1 MANVSSETQRMVSYR
16 LFQLISP
23 SLPIGGF
30 TYSQGLE
37 YAVEAGWVTSR
48 TTLEAW
54 LHYMVS
60 TSVATLELPIMDRLY
75 HAVKHG
81 ELDQIEYWC
90 DFLYASR
97 ETSELRAE
105 EKQRG
110 LALYTLLQRL
120 EIDIAITGAIS
131 SHPNPLLGFC
141 IAALHWHIELD
152 DLKQGYLWSWL
163 ENMVMA
169 GVKLVPL
176 GQTDGQLALL
186 NVTQTFPAA
195 IEQANHIEEWRIGS
209 FSPSIALASSLH
221 ETQYTRLFRS

>member
-1 MANVSSETQRMVSYR
+1 MQATANVASYR

-37 YAVEAGWVTSR
+37 YAVEAGWVTNR
-48 TTLEAW
+48 DTMEQW
-54 LHYMVS
+54 LNYMANS
-60 TSVATLELPIMDRLY
+60 SVATLELPIIDRLY
-75 HAVKHG
+75 LALEQG

-110 LALYTLLQRL
+110 LALFTLLKRL
-120 EIDIAITGAIS
+120 EIDVSVMDSIQ
-131 SHPNPLLGFC
+131 SHPNQLLGLC
-141 IAALHWHIELD
+141 IAARHWKISLE

-163 ENMVMA
+163 ENLVTA

-186 NVTQTFPAA
+186 NVTQRFPAV
-195 IEQANHIEEWRIGS
+195 INQARKIEEWMIGS
-209 FSPSIALASSLH
+209 FTPSLSIASSLH

>member
-1 MANVSSETQRMVSYR
+1 MSYLSQNTQSVASYR
-16 LFQLISP
+16 LFQMISP

-37 YAVEAGWVTSR
+37 YAVEAGWVNSR
-48 TTLEAW
+48 SSMEAW
-54 LHYMVS
+54 LNYMVS
-60 TSVATLELPIMDRLY
+60 SSVATLELPIIERLY
-75 HAVKHG
+75 QALQQS
-81 ELDQIEYWC
+81 ELDQMEYWC
-90 DFLYASR
+90 DFLYSSR

-110 LALYTLLQRL
+110 LALYTLLQKL
-120 EIDIAITGAIS
+120 DVDISITSAIS
-131 SHPNPLLGFC
+131 SHPNQLLGFC
-141 IAALHWHIELD
+141 IAARHWSISLD
-152 DLKQGYLWSWL
+152 ELKQGYLWNWL

-186 NVTQTFPAA
+186 NVTQTFPAV
-195 IEQANHIEEWRIGS
+195 IEQANAIEEWRIGS
-209 FSPSIALASSLH
+209 FSPSVALASSLH